1 MIRQPIVTI
10 MGHVDHGKTLLLDKI
25 RGSAVAAKEAGGI
38 TQAIGASIIPIETI
52 KKICGNLLDTLKIK
66 LTIPG
71 LLFIDTPGHAA
82 FVNLRKRGGNLADIA
97 ILVVNINDGIMAQTI
112 ESIEIL
118 KSYKIPFIVAA
129 NKIDMIEGWQSKK
142 GMVMDTINQQSESTK
157 RKFETKLYEI
167 VGKLSELGFDSDR
180 FDRVGDYTK
189 QVAVVPVS
197 AKTGEGVL
205 ELLMMIVGMAQR
217 YLEQKLEIDASAS
230 AKGTIME
237 LKEEKGLGT
246 ALDAIVYD
254 GTLSV
259 ADTLVIGGL
268 SEPVVTKVK
277 GLFQPAALAEMREK
291 KTKFS
296 AVKKV
301 AAATG
306 VRIVVPASEGI
317 LSGMPIISAKTKKE
331 IDAAKEEV
339 QKEVEEVLVGTD
351 AEGVIIKADS
361 LGSLEALSR
370 LLREKGIPVKRASI
384 GPVLKK
390 DIIDAEA
397 EAEREPL
404 NAVVLGFNI
413 PMPEEAL
420 PEKIQVFANDVIYRL
435 IEDYSFWREKRKKE
449 LEQAAVSQLVSPAK
463 IQFLRGHVFRQSN
476 PAVAGV
482 EVLGGT
488 VKPGVSLMNPEGKQ
502 IATVKEL
509 QLEQK
514 AVGEAKKGA
523 KVAVAMPEP
532 VMGRQLKEG
541 DVLFTVI
548 PEEEFRK
555 YKEFKQLLSE
565 DEKEVLKEIAIV
577 MRKKNPMWGM

>member
-10 MGHVDHGKTLLLDKI
+10 MGHVDHGKTLLLDRI

-38 TQAIGASIIPIETI
+38 TQAIGASIIPMDTVR
-52 KKICGNLLDTLKIK
+52 KICGKLLDTLKTK

-129 NKIDMIEGWQSKK
+129 NKIDLIEGWQSKK
-142 GMVMDTINQQSESTK
+142 GMVVENISQQSEETK

-167 VGKLSELGFDSDR
+167 VGKLSEQGFDSDR
-180 FDRVGDYTK
+180 FDRVADYTK

-197 AKTGEGVL
+197 AKTGEGIL

-217 YLEQKLEIDASAS
+217 YLEQSLDIDASGS

-237 LKEEKGLGT
+237 IKEEKGLGT
-246 ALDAIVYD
+246 AIDAIVYD
-254 GTLSV
+254 GMLSV
-259 ADTLVIGGL
+259 GDTIVIGGL
-268 SEPVVTKVK
+268 SEPIVTKVK
-277 GLFQPAALAEMREK
+277 GLFQPVALAEMREK

-296 AVKKV
+296 PVKSV

-306 VRIVVPASEGI
+306 VRIVVPEAEGV
-317 LSGMPIISAKTKKE
+317 LSGMPLISAKDKKE
-331 IDAAKEEV
+331 IEAAKTEV
-339 QKEVEEVLVGTD
+339 QKEVEEVLVESDT
-351 AEGVIIKADS
+351 EGVIIKADS

-370 LLREKGIPVKRASI
+370 LLREQGIPVKRASI

-390 DIIDAEA
+390 DAIDAEA
-397 EAEREPL
+397 EAAAEPL
-404 NAVVLGFNI
+404 NAAILGFNI

-420 PEKIQVFANDVIYRL
+420 PEKIVVFTNDVIYRL
-435 IEDYSFWREKRKKE
+435 IEDYRAWREKRKKE
-449 LEQAAVSQLVSPAK
+449 IEHAAVSQLASPAK
-463 IQFLRGHVFRQSN
+463 VQLLRGYVFRQSN

-488 VKPGVSLMNPEGKQ
+488 IKPGASLMNQEGKQ
-502 IATVKEL
+502 IATVKEV

-514 AVGEAKKGA
+514 PIGEGKKGA
-523 KVAVAMPEP
+523 KVAIAMPEP
-532 VMGRQLKEG
+532 VVGRQIKEG
-541 DVLFTVI
+541 DILFTVI
-548 PEEEFRK
+548 PEDEFRK
-555 YKEFKQLLSE
+555 FKEFKKLLSD
-565 DEKEVLKEIAIV
+565 DEKEVLKEIAVI
-577 MRKKNPMWGM
+577 MRKKNSLWGV

>member
-10 MGHVDHGKTLLLDKI
+10 MGHVDHGKTLLLDRI
-25 RGSAVAAKEAGGI
+25 RGTAVAAKEAGGI

-142 GMVMDTINQQSESTK
+142 GMVMDSINQQPEPTK

-205 ELLMMIVGMAQR
+205 ELLMMIVGLAQR
-217 YLEQKLEIDASAS
+217 YLEQKLEIDASAN

-259 ADTLVIGGL
+259 GDTLIIGGL

-277 GLFQPAALAEMREK
+277 GLFQPVALAEMREK

-301 AAATG
+301 SAATG
-306 VRIVVPASEGI
+306 VRIVVPESEGI
-317 LSGMPIISAKTKKE
+317 LSGMPIISAKNKKE

-339 QKEVEEVLVGTD
+339 QKEVDEVLVGTD

-370 LLREKGIPVKRASI
+370 LLKEQGIPVKRASI

-413 PMPEEAL
+413 PKPEEAL

-435 IEDYSFWREKRKKE
+435 IEDYAAWREKRKKE
-449 LEQAAVSQLVSPAK
+449 IEQAAVSQLASPAK
-463 IQFLRGHVFRQSN
+463 IQFLRGYVFRQSN

-488 VKPGVSLMNPEGKQ
+488 IKPGASLMNQEGKQ

-514 AVGEAKKGA
+514 PVGEGKKGA
-523 KVAVAMPEP
+523 KLSVAMPEP

-541 DVLFTVI
+541 DILFTVI

-555 YKEFKQLLSE
+555 YKEFKQLLSD
-565 DEKEVLKEIAIV
+565 DEKEVLKEIAAI
-577 MRKKNPMWGM
+577 MRKKNPLWGM

>member
-38 TQAIGASIIPIETI
+38 TQAIGASIIPLETI

-97 ILVVNINDGIMAQTI
+97 ILVVNINDGIMAQTT

-142 GMVMDTINQQSESTK
+142 GGIMPDIEQQPESTK

-217 YLEQKLEIDASAS
+217 YLEQKLEIDESGA

-259 ADTLVIGGL
+259 GDTIIIGGL

-277 GLFQPAALAEMREK
+277 GLFQPVALAEMREK

-296 AVKKV
+296 AVKNV

-317 LSGMPIISAKTKKE
+317 LSGMPIISAKNKKE
-331 IDAAKEEV
+331 IEAAKEEV

-351 AEGVIIKADS
+351 SEGVIIKADS

-384 GPVLKK
+384 GPILKK
-390 DIIDAEA
+390 DLIDAEA

-435 IEDYSFWREKRKKE
+435 IEDYAFWRAKRQKEIEK
-449 LEQAAVSQLVSPAK
+449 AAVSELASPAK

-482 EVLGGT
+482 EVLGGLI
-488 VKPGVSLMNPEGKQ
+488 KPGASLMNLEGKQ

-509 QLEQK
+509 QLEQE

-541 DVLFTVI
+541 DILFTVI

-555 YKEFKQLLSE
+555 YKEFKQLLSD
-565 DEKEVLKEIAIV
+565 DEKEVLKEIAII
-577 MRKKNPMWGM
+577 MRKKNPLWGM